1 MKPLEHYT
9 GQYDALVQTLFVTE
23 QEEKNLI
30 ARTEKCLLTCR
41 KYLLSLQTDLTI
53 EPFVQIAEEIQ
64 FLKEIWPKFY
74 SFFLYYQKLHAI
86 EINRPVG
93 HRSHE
98 ETFLYKELEHLKDF
112 FEENRF
118 IYHYYRT
125 CATYLDEKLFT
136 TFALNDQLTVLTPDP
151 HADNKFTTQYSDIIA
166 RIIAHDRLQ
175 KYLQQEISKLQTGQY
190 PAPAPAHSTAFLWTG
205 AKVWLGELIYA
216 LHAAKVINNGQTHL
230 NKIVEQLSHLF
241 NIPIGN
247 IYKML
252 EEIRLRKRNPTVFLD
267 MLKTELLL
275 QMERDND
282 TSS

>member
-1 MKPLEHYT
+1 
-9 GQYDALVQTLFVTE
+9 VQALFVTE

-30 ARTEKCLLTCR
+30 SRTEKCLLTCR
-41 KYLLSLQTDLTI
+41 NYLLNLQTDVTT
-53 EPFVQIAEEIQ
+53 EPFAQITEEIQ
-64 FLKEIWPKFY
+64 FFKEIWPKFY

-118 IYHYYRT
+118 IYHYYRAS
-125 CATYLDEKLFT
+125 ATYLDEKLFT
-136 TFALNDQLTVLTPDP
+136 TFASNDQVTVLTPDP
-151 HADNKFTTQYSDIIA
+151 HADNKFTTQYSDIVA

-175 KYLQQEISKLQTGQY
+175 KYLQQEISKLQAGHLPEPAQAPPSTG
-190 PAPAPAHSTAFLWTG
+190 FLWTG

-230 NKIVEQLSHLF
+230 NKVAEQLSHLF

-252 EEIRLRKRNPTVFLD
+252 EEIRLRKKNPTAFLD
-267 MLKTELLL
+267 MLKIELLL

-282 TSS
+282 TST